1 MEHIRIDE
9 HRSMTGTILDGYFEL
24 TIRNDGKRT
33 VLNLSMEAAGTLT
46 MLMNRLAN
54 TLTIEIEQKTLK
66 AEA

>member
-1 MEHIRIDE
+1 
-9 HRSMTGTILDGYFEL
+9 MTGTILDGYFEL